1 MLVPTQN
8 VPEMLKEPLF
18 RAAVS
23 NSLFNVSVLEKNVS
37 GMIQAKNYWKQ
48 EDPVIKCL
56 REQTN
61 KGLYLAF
68 INVFTSETNSPY
80 LRMTSPLISNCT
92 P

>member
-37 GMIQAKNYWKQ
+37 RMLQAKNYWKQ
-48 EDPVIKCL
+48 EDPVIK
-56 REQTN
+56 
-61 KGLYLAF
+61 
-68 INVFTSETNSPY
+68 
-80 LRMTSPLISNCT
+80 
-92 P
+92 